1 MDAYDQKAYYSRST
15 IKRTYEGTSSKFS
28 TQSDVWSYG
37 ILLWELF
44 SFGET
49 PYPGMT
55 NREAFEAIKGGY
67 RMECPDGCP
76 KQICDVMRNCW
87 NIDPKQRPTFKSIL
101 GELDEL
107 LSIVVPPE
115 IVARGP
121 LALEAYNK
129 AIAEGETFVKR
140 VPAMLIG
147 QDRSGKTSLK
157 KSLMG
162 KPFNPDED
170 STVGIDADPS
180 YFHVSTEV
188 WKAGKK
194 DQEND
199 SEISIS
205 YEQHAA
211 RLIVENL
218 RQEKSSP
225 SDSVPESI
233 QTEKILQD
241 NIFLASVTSDS
252 TAGSANSDVPVSRDH
267 DSAEEESNEFVSES
281 LALDAPNARSHNT
294 AKFSELSEDPK
305 SPATPRVETSTD
317 PELGDIPEMPE
328 DIATLIEMRLKE
340 VDAGEDE
347 ESIISVLWDFG
358 GQSVYYTTHPLFL
371 TSRAIFLLVNDL
383 SRNPHE
389 RAKSVMKQG
398 MFAKIEDSFDLRTNL
413 DYLDFWM
420 SSVASIGSRESD
432 QVGPN
437 SEVLPEKLPP
447 VFLVC
452 THADTPYGGSDP
464 RAQANEVFGF
474 LQTKSYKTHLYDEV
488 FVVDNTQSGHESE
501 CSGVVRLRNEVLAV
515 AKELPQ
521 MKEAIPIKW
530 LKYEKSLQVMK
541 EDGHKWISLD
551 SAKQIASEVCNVVD
565 DKQFHTLLNFLHDQR
580 IVIHFDDTPELKKM
594 VVLDPQ
600 WLIDVFKEVITI
612 RPYHG
617 KEKQFRELW
626 RRLEKEGILEEEL
639 LEHVWGPLFDSKET
653 SASLIAIME
662 KFSLLCPLPLSH
674 ASCSKQYL
682 VPSMLMSHP
691 PEGII
696 ELVKS
701 AQIPSLFLKFESRHV
716 PLGFFPRLV
725 LQFFQWVK
733 EECLCP
739 SDPQL
744 YHNFARFYTS
754 EEDTCSVVLLC
765 HSFSIEVVVHGGNAS
780 PDLADSLQSK
790 MTLSADASQ
799 GTSDVKCA
807 RAVRRQLGLMLESMR
822 NEFCWLKNM
831 RYEVSFIC
839 PVCCQGGSVTYCRTH
854 CAQGCKQVECLH
866 FWSESQLCDTKSISC
881 TKSAVALNK
890 RVDIEQF
897 DPWLLPRSN
906 QPTTDEHDGGNLV
919 TAEAS
924 KEVALPG
931 EVQESLLSQS
941 CDAKEVVLQV
951 GKTMQLDQSS
961 LEQLEPETKKLI
973 RCFARKAKDANR
985 LDVFEH
991 LREITP
997 AGTTGPLLPE
1007 NLDVRGIPHSK
1018 GRELTIDLCGGD
1030 DWKTVAEA
1038 LGLSP
1043 QEIRFLDKRTLNPLD
1058 AALAFIAKQ
1067 RHITVGD
1074 LYDLLNERG
1083 FPMLADLL

>member
-1 MDAYDQKAYYSRST
+1 WFYDTQLKVPLIDLIPFNST
-15 IKRTYEGTSSKFS
+15 
-28 TQSDVWSYG
+28 
-37 ILLWELF
+37 L
-44 SFGET
+44 
-49 PYPGMT
+49 
-55 NREAFEAIKGGY
+55 
-67 RMECPDGCP
+67 
-76 KQICDVMRNCW
+76 
-87 NIDPKQRPTFKSIL
+87 
-101 GELDEL
+101 
-107 LSIVVPPE
+107 VPPE
-115 IVARGP
+115 VLARGP

-129 AIAEGETFVKR
+129 AIAEGKTFVKR

-147 QDRSGKTSLK
+147 QDHSGKTSLK

-211 RLIVENL
+211 RLTVENL
-218 RQEKSSP
+218 RQEKSTP
-225 SDSVPESI
+225 SDSISESRH
-233 QTEKILQD
+233 TEKILQD
-241 NIFLASVTSDS
+241 NIFLASVTSDV
-252 TAGSANSDVPVSRDH
+252 TAVSANSDVPNSPI
-267 DSAEEESNEFVSES
+267 S
-281 LALDAPNARSHNT
+281 
-294 AKFSELSEDPK
+294 K
-305 SPATPRVETSTD
+305 SRVETSTD
-317 PELGDIPEMPE
+317 PGLGGNILDMPE
-328 DIATLIEMRLKE
+328 DIAALIEMRLKE
-340 VDAGEDE
+340 VDTVEDE
-347 ESIISVLWDFG
+347 ENIISVLWDFG
-358 GQSVYYTTHPLFL
+358 GHSVYYTTHPLFL
-371 TSRAIFLLVNDL
+371 TSRAIFLLVDDL
-383 SRNPHE
+383 SWNPHE
-389 RAKSVMKQG
+389 RAISVVKQG
-398 MFAKIEDSFDLRTNL
+398 TFMKIEDSFDLRTNL

-420 SSVASIGSRESD
+420 SSVASIGSSESN

-452 THADTPYGGSDP
+452 THADTPYGGGDP

-474 LQTKSYKTHLYDEV
+474 LQTKPYKSHLYDEV
-488 FVVDNTQSGHESE
+488 FVVDNTKSGHESE

-530 LKYEKSLQVMK
+530 LKYEKSLKVMK
-541 EDGHKWISLD
+541 EGGHKWISLD
-551 SAKQIASEVCNVVD
+551 SAKQVASEVCNVVD
-565 DKQFHTLLNFLHDQR
+565 DEQFHTLLNFLHDQR
-580 IVIHFDDTPELKKM
+580 ILIHFDDTPELNKL

-626 RRLEKEGILEEEL
+626 SKLETEGILEEEL
-639 LEHVWGPLFDSKET
+639 LEHVWGPLIDSKET
-653 SASLIAIME
+653 SVGLTAIME
-662 KFSLLCPLPLSH
+662 KFSLLCPLPSSH

-691 PEGII
+691 PEGIV

-701 AQIPSLFLKFESRHV
+701 AQIPSLFLKFESGHV

-725 LQFFQWVK
+725 LQFFHWVK

-739 SDPQL
+739 LDPQL
-744 YHNFARFYTS
+744 YHNFARFFIS
-754 EEDTCSVVLLC
+754 EEENCSVVLLC

-780 PDLADSLQSK
+780 PDLVDSLPSK
-790 MTLSADASQ
+790 LTLSADASQ
-799 GTSDVKCA
+799 GTPDATCA
-807 RAVRRQLGLMLESMR
+807 RAVRGQLELMLESMR

-854 CAQGCKQVECLH
+854 CAQGCKQEECLH
-866 FWSESQLCDTKSISC
+866 FWSESQLCNAKSISC
-881 TKSAVALNK
+881 TKSAVAPNNTVLTA
-890 RVDIEQF
+890 QF
-897 DPWLLPRSN
+897 APWLLPRRN
-906 QPTTDEHDGGNLV
+906 QPTADGHGKNSAS
-919 TAEAS
+919 AEAS
-924 KEVALPG
+924 KAVALLG

-941 CDAKEVVLQV
+941 SDAKEVVLRLI
-951 GKTMQLDQSS
+951 KTMQMDQLT
-961 LEQLEPETKKLI
+961 LEQPEPETKKLI
-973 RCFARKAKDANR
+973 RCFAKRAKDSNR
-985 LDVFEH
+985 LDVFEY

-1018 GRELTIDLCGGD
+1018 EREITIYLSGGD
-1030 DWKTVAEA
+1030 DWKIVAEA
-1038 LGLSP
+1038 LGLTP

-1058 AALAFIAKQ
+1058 VVLAFSAQQ
-1067 RHITVGD
+1067 RHITVGE
-1074 LYDLLNERG
+1074 LYDLLNECG
-1083 FPMLADLL
+1083 FPMIADLL

>member
-1 MDAYDQKAYYSRST
+1 M
-15 IKRTYEGTSSKFS
+15 
-28 TQSDVWSYG
+28 
-37 ILLWELF
+37 
-44 SFGET
+44 SF
-49 PYPGMT
+49 
-55 NREAFEAIKGGY
+55 
-67 RMECPDGCP
+67 
-76 KQICDVMRNCW
+76 
-87 NIDPKQRPTFKSIL
+87 TFT
-101 GELDEL
+101 
-107 LSIVVPPE
+107 VPPE
-115 IVARGP
+115 ILARGP

-129 AIAEGETFVKR
+129 AISEGKTFVNR

-180 YFHVSTEV
+180 YFQVSTEV

-205 YEQHAA
+205 YEKHAA
-211 RLIVENL
+211 RLTVENL
-218 RQEKSSP
+218 RQEDSTP
-225 SDSVPESI
+225 NDSVSESI
-233 QTEKILQD
+233 HTGEILQD
-241 NIFLASVTSDS
+241 NIFLASVSRDV
-252 TAGSANSDVPVSRDH
+252 TAATANSDAPVSRSH
-267 DSAEEESNEFVSES
+267 VSAEEDNIEFVSES
-281 LALDAPNARSHNT
+281 SASDLPNASSHDNT
-294 AKFSELSEDPK
+294 KLSELSEEPR
-305 SPATPRVETSTD
+305 SLATPQIETSKN
-317 PELGDIPEMPE
+317 PELGGNIPDMPE
-328 DIATLIEMRLKE
+328 DIAAMIEMRLKE
-340 VDAGEDE
+340 VDSVEDE
-347 ESIISVLWDFG
+347 ENIISVLWDFG

-383 SRNPHE
+383 SRHPHE

-398 MFAKIEDSFDLRTNL
+398 MFTKIEDNFDLRTNV

-420 SSVASIGSRESD
+420 TSVASIGSSES
-432 QVGPN
+432 PN

-452 THADTPYGGSDP
+452 THADTPYGGGDP
-464 RAQANEVFGF
+464 KAQANEVFGF

-488 FVVDNTQSGHESE
+488 FVVDNTKSGHESE

-580 IVIHFDDTPELKKM
+580 ILIHFDDTPELNKL

-626 RRLEKEGILEEEL
+626 CKLEKEGILEEKL

-653 SASLIAIME
+653 SVSLIAIME

-674 ASCSKQYL
+674 ASCSRQYL

-691 PEGII
+691 PEGIR

-701 AQIPSLFLKFESRHV
+701 AQIPSLFLKFESGHV

-754 EEDTCSVVLLC
+754 EEETCSVVLLC
-765 HSFSIEVVVHGGNAS
+765 HSFSIEVVVHRGNAS

-799 GTSDVKCA
+799 GTSDVKYS
-807 RAVRRQLGLMLESMR
+807 RAVRRQLGLVLESMR

-866 FWSESQLCDTKSISC
+866 FWSESQLCNVTSISC
-881 TKSAVALNK
+881 TKSAVAQNNK
-890 RVDIEQF
+890 VDIERF
-897 DPWLLPRSN
+897 EPWLLPLSN
-906 QPTTDEHDGGNLV
+906 QVN
-919 TAEAS
+919 
-924 KEVALPG
+924 
-931 EVQESLLSQS
+931 
-941 CDAKEVVLQV
+941 
-951 GKTMQLDQSS
+951 
-961 LEQLEPETKKLI
+961 
-973 RCFARKAKDANR
+973 
-985 LDVFEH
+985 
-991 LREITP
+991 
-997 AGTTGPLLPE
+997 
-1007 NLDVRGIPHSK
+1007 
-1018 GRELTIDLCGGD
+1018 
-1030 DWKTVAEA
+1030 
-1038 LGLSP
+1038 
-1043 QEIRFLDKRTLNPLD
+1043 
-1058 AALAFIAKQ
+1058 
-1067 RHITVGD
+1067 
-1074 LYDLLNERG
+1074 
-1083 FPMLADLL
+1083 